1 MFYVKTSLPATKRIK
16 IIPKNIFDLLT
27 PIGLAFWLMDDGNKG
42 IHLNSNAFS
51 DQDLN
56 LIIEVLRVKFGLK
69 CSLHSRNRIYIWAIS
84 IPKFVELVSKFLQP
98 HIEFSIKYKIEF

>member
-27 PIGLAFWLMDDGNKG
+27 PIGLAFWLMDDGNKTDLG

-69 CSLHSRNRIYIWAIS
+69 CRLHSRNRIYIWAIS
-84 IPKFVELVSKFLQP
+84 IPKFVELVKP